1 MKQLLILCFT
11 LFTLSLANAQ
21 LTFGTT
27 KQSGTKWY
35 VNPHG
40 DPTIPVR
47 QDIRFRPGP
56 NGSTILSVNVGSANV
71 AFRKEFVIGKQ
82 KPMTKA
88 DSIQAKK
95 EYEYYM
101 KNNIYARP

>member
-1 MKQLLILCFT
+1 MKQILIVLM
-11 LFTLSLANAQ
+11 LAIANVTYAQ

-56 NGSTILSVNVGSANV
+56 NGSTILSVNVGSANI

-95 EYEYYM
+95 EYDYYM